1 MTVACDG
8 GAGAQAG
15 VRHREER
22 APPPNRTPH
31 MHTDWRGVGWWTL
44 QVHPPPLR
52 PPSATRLRPW
62 KGTLRPALAAP
73 LPRRA
78 LLKAAVAAAPGV
90 EAV

>member
-1 MTVACDG
+1 MLQMLQIEIDRKRIDVDCA
-8 GAGAQAG
+8 
-15 VRHREER
+15 
-22 APPPNRTPH
+22 
-31 MHTDWRGVGWWTL
+31 WRGGGWLTL
-44 QVHPPPLR
+44 QVHPPPHR

-78 LLKAAVAAAPGV
+78 LLQAAVAAAPGV